1 MTALSRRHVLAG
13 AAATVAAA
21 ALPSVAIADAVA
33 VDEKYLSFLS
43 RALRDGLAPWDPHET
58 RWTGMLTYHGRRCMI
73 IQHPPNSDVAE
84 LCWFGAS
91 EDVGIEAVGFTP
103 DDIISRAGMQKTE
116 RWCMG
121 GPA

>member
-1 MTALSRRHVLAG
+1 MTITRRHALAG

-21 ALPSVAIADAVA
+21 ALPAVAVANAVA
-33 VDEKYLSFLS
+33 VDEEYLSFLA
-43 RALRDGLAPWDPHET
+43 RCLRDGLAPWDPYVT
-58 RWTGMLTYHGRRCMI
+58 RWTGMLVYQGRRCMI

-103 DDIISRAGMQKTE
+103 DDIINRAGMRKKET
-116 RWCMG
+116 WYG
-121 GPA
+121 GKSS